1 MDQKHLFKQMFEFN
15 KTTFNNSFNALS
27 LLQDQMERVATT
39 VLDQATWLPE
49 DGRKAINDWVSSFK
63 SAREEFKKQVDDN
76 YKKVEEF
83 FVS

>member
-1 MDQKHLFKQMFEFN
+1 MDQKQLFKQMFEFN